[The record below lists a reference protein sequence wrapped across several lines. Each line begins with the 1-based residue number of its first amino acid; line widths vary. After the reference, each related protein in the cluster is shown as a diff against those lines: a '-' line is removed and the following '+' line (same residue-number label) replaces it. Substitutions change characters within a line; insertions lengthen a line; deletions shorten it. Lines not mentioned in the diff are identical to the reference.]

1 MNVPQELYTQ
11 DKIQKEVLPWQEVHG
26 AVQGVCTVII
36 SVLHIRLV
44 YIRITVL
51 HLPQTQKL
59 VNTCYVRIDC
69 KILHTLYGK
78 IEI

>member
-1 MNVPQELYTQ
+1 MNALLELYMQ
-11 DKIQKEVLPWQEVHG
+11 EKIQKEVLPWWEELG
-26 AVQGVCTVII
+26 ITQGVCTVII
-36 SVLHIRLV
+36 SMLHTRLV

-59 VNTCYVRIDC
+59 VSTCYVRIDC

>member
-1 MNVPQELYTQ
+1 M
-11 DKIQKEVLPWQEVHG
+11 PWQEVHG
-26 AVQGVCTVII
+26 TVQGVCTVII

-44 YIRITVL
+44 YIMTTVL
-51 HLPQTQKL
+51 HLLQTQKL
-59 VNTCYVRIDC
+59 VSTCYVRIDC

>member
-11 DKIQKEVLPWQEVHG
+11 DKIQKEVLPWWEEVG
-26 AVQGVCTVII
+26 ITQRIITVII
-36 SVLHIRLV
+36 SVLHIHLV
-44 YIRITVL
+44 YIRMAVF

-59 VNTCYVRIDC
+59 VNTCYGRIDC

>member
-26 AVQGVCTVII
+26 VAQGVCTVII
-36 SVLHIRLV
+36 SVLHTRLV
-44 YIRITVL
+44 YIRITVP

-69 KILHTLYGK
+69 KILRTLYGK